1 MSAVP
6 AVLPYVWAYAFEL
19 TLPTVF
25 AKPATRAEEPD
36 TAFYRCYTEGMLRRY
51 VRISMEVGKVPSM
64 LGQEMFRGKVTSYRV
79 DHFDDMVI
87 FRHDVERCLSKL
99 DPEQQGLIARLAL
112 QEYTV
117 METVDLLKLNKR
129 TVIRRYGVALDR
141 LTEIFLQAGML
152 TPQKRCQGGSSVDYS
167 PCS

>member
-25 AKPATRAEEPD
+25 AKPTIRAEEPD

-87 FRHDVERCLSKL
+87 FRHDVERCLARL
-99 DPEQQGLIARLAL
+99 DVDQQTLIARMAL
-112 QEYTV
+112 QQYTV
-117 METVDLLKLNKR
+117 EETSVFLGLNQR
-129 TVIRRYGVALDR
+129 TVIRRYGAALDR
-141 LTEIFLQAGML
+141 LTEIFLRAKML
-152 TPQKRCQGGSSVDYS
+152 IPQKRCQGV
-167 PCS
+167 